1 MHFTQQQIYEVLG
14 QVVSK
19 PDGLGELMKVGVE
32 LLMKS
37 ERELPHD
44 EHSAS
49 SQGVRTRNACGQ
61 GKRVELR
68 VPR

>member
-19 PDGLGELMKVGVE
+19 PDGLGELMKVGLE

-37 ERELPHD
+37 EREFHNE
-44 EHSAS
+44 EHSDS
-49 SQGVRTRNACGQ
+49 SNGFRTRKAFGQ
-61 GKRVELR
+61 VKISL
-68 VPR
+68 

>member
-19 PDGLGELMKVGVE
+19 PDGLGELMKVGLE

-37 ERELPHD
+37 ERELH
-44 EHSAS
+44 
-49 SQGVRTRNACGQ
+49 N
-61 GKRVELR
+61 
-68 VPR
+68 